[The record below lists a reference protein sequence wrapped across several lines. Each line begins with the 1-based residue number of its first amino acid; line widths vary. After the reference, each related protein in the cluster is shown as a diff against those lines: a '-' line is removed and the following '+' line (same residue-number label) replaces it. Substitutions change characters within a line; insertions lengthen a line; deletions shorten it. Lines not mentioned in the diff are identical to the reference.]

1 MDYAGGTLST
11 KNDVVDAFSG
21 RDVEFGWDPNL
32 EEAYTK
38 YKEVFD
44 ANVRSFAENKDL
56 SGDQKEETY
65 PVTPPS
71 WLDNEAQQAVDEITQ
86 QIRDEIHLDP
96 NINYQTYPNPADAML
111 AAAADLT
118 QKIEARQQDY
128 VDRDRYMSGGKY
140 SSASAKAI
148 SQVRRWYV
156 DQVLFQINAQY
167 GGAAEMIND
176 KIDEEFGDSAVDV
189 RKANK
194 DGADLL
200 KEAISFPIGLTMM
213 AQHVQDDGTRY
224 GVDEL
229 EYWDEE
235 VTLGVDM
242 VPDYLQFDIFYDPEQ
257 KKWIEAV
264 KMGSIYIANPAENPS
279 GETFIPLAVQNV
291 NVFADIAF
299 NTIPLKNGG
308 QQVLPPSPS
317 TAWVATTNIW
327 KIKVKGIFY
336 EFQTLDLDNEV
347 HPNPIFGHEAQ
358 IFSRKYY
365 PDIRDYSGSIVGNNL
380 PVNFEFTTG
389 TFIFVPPGPKGV
401 GDRLE
406 GGTIENSIG
415 AINEGWII

>member
-1 MDYAGGTLST
+1 
-11 KNDVVDAFSG
+11 
-21 RDVEFGWDPNL
+21 
-32 EEAYTK
+32 
-38 YKEVFD
+38 
-44 ANVRSFAENKDL
+44 
-56 SGDQKEETY
+56 
-65 PVTPPS
+65 
-71 WLDNEAQQAVDEITQ
+71 VDEITQ

-200 KEAISFPIGLTMM
+200 KDAISFPIGLTMM
-213 AQHVQDDGTRY
+213 AQHVQDDGAKY

-242 VPDYLQFDIFYDPEQ
+242 EPDYLNPLEPYPGESFYSLKLRNINLLGPTGVYVMPSLNPWVCTINSWFIEVEGDI
-257 KKWIEAV
+257 V
-264 KMGSIYIANPAENPS
+264 KFS
-279 GETFIPLAVQNV
+279 VQD
-291 NVFADIAF
+291 A
-299 NTIPLKNGG
+299 
-308 QQVLPPSPS
+308 
-317 TAWVATTNIW
+317 
-327 KIKVKGIFY
+327 
-336 EFQTLDLDNEV
+336 DNEV

-358 IFSRKYY
+358 IYKREVYVV
-365 PDIRDYSGSIVGNNL
+365 RD
-380 PVNFEFTTG
+380 PVNNRIIGRNAPISFSFITG
-389 TFIFVPPGPKGV
+389 TFIAVPPGKITGI
-401 GDRLE
+401 GDKPTTENPNPYLE
-406 GGTIENSIG
+406 ESR
-415 AINEGWII
+415 GWFT